1 MYVVL
6 RADVGLAAATTDGT
20 VSDVWCVISWS
31 LQTVSCRWSR
41 LPSLDL
47 AIPLD

>member
-20 VSDVWCVISWS
+20 TVSDVWCVISWS
-31 LQTVSCRWSR
+31 LQTAVS
-41 LPSLDL
+41 LVE
-47 AIPLD
+47 APLS